1 MDKIG
6 ILCAGDDELAP
17 FISLLQDAQL
27 SEKAML
33 TFYQGSIEGVETVI
47 LYSGVCKVNAAI
59 AAQILID
66 TYGCGAVINAGT
78 AGAVAKERKIFDT
91 VVATAAA
98 YHDVEA
104 EILTDF
110 HPWLQDAFFRRIKA
124 CSSWRSRRSVNIIR
138 RIQ

>member
-59 AAQILID
+59 A
-66 TYGCGAVINAGT
+66 AVINAGT